1 LPHYPAALR
10 GAKGAEDARAEANTP
25 STNPRDIIQERINQL
40 KKETA
45 ELTNIGN
52 IAVKVADGIGSAF
65 STSFKGIIDGSM
77 TARQALSNFFQSLAD
92 MFLDMAAQIIAK
104 MITMAIL
111 NAVLGVLPGA
121 GGGLGTAVSPEV
133 GAIGQGSS
141 IFAAANGATFAN
153 GIATFA
159 RGGAFT
165 NSIVGSPTMFKFA
178 QGGAMRTGLMGE
190 AGPEAIMPL
199 TRGPGGQLG
208 VSNFRRRRRRE
219 RGRKRRCQ
227 RY

>member
-1 LPHYPAALR
+1 
-10 GAKGAEDARAEANTP
+10 
-25 STNPRDIIQERINQL
+25 
-40 KKETA
+40 
-45 ELTNIGN
+45 
-52 IAVKVADGIGSAF
+52 
-65 STSFKGIIDGSM
+65 M

-92 MFLDMAAQIIAK
+92 MFLEMAAQIIAK

-159 RGGAFT
+159 RGGVV
-165 NSIVGSPTMFKFA
+165 NSPTMFKFA

-190 AGPEAIMPL
+190 AGPEAILPL
-199 TRGPGGQLG
+199 SRGADGKLGVAASGGASAGDINVVVNVDAKGSSVEGNDQGANQLGRVISAAVQSELIKQQRPGGILA
-208 VSNFRRRRRRE
+208 R
-219 RGRKRRCQ
+219 
-227 RY
+227 